1 MYSRMVTKSMTSPS
15 RIAIVGGGPGRSLA
29 AQFEGWA
36 PEILSLVHEGGDTI
50 TPRLLYTLPA
60 GHKWTCQR
68 GVTLLGDA
76 AHLMTPFGG
85 NGVNFAMLDAAELA
99 IAIAEH
105 AGADSIEAYEAKIC
119 ERAAPEAAEALN
131 SLMETFSEAGPR
143 HWLDQLS
150 GDGGA
155 PGHQAGQQS

>member
-1 MYSRMVTKSMTSPS
+1 M
-15 RIAIVGGGPGRSLA
+15 

-85 NGVNFAMLDAAELA
+85 NGVNFAMLDAAVT
-99 IAIAEH
+99 
-105 AGADSIEAYEAKIC
+105 GDRDR
-119 ERAAPEAAEALN
+119 RARRRRFDRGL
-131 SLMETFSEAGPR
+131 
-143 HWLDQLS
+143 
-150 GDGGA
+150 
-155 PGHQAGQQS
+155 

>member
-1 MYSRMVTKSMTSPS
+1 
-15 RIAIVGGGPGRSLA
+15 
-29 AQFEGWA
+29 
-36 PEILSLVHEGGDTI
+36 LSLVDDGGDTI

-68 GVTLLGDA
+68 GVTLVGDA

-85 NGVNFAMLDAAELA
+85 NSVNFAMLDAAELA

-105 AGADSIEAYEAKIC
+105 DGADSIEAYEAKIC
-119 ERAAPEAAEALN
+119 ERAAPEAPELN

-155 PGHQAGQQS
+155 PGHQAGRQS

>member
-1 MYSRMVTKSMTSPS
+1 M
-15 RIAIVGGGPGRSLA
+15 
-29 AQFEGWA
+29 
-36 PEILSLVHEGGDTI
+36 SLVHDGGDTI

-85 NGVNFAMLDAAELA
+85 NGVNFAMLDAAEVA
-99 IAIAEH
+99 IAIA
-105 AGADSIEAYEAKIC
+105 GGEAYEAKIC

-150 GDGGA
+150 GDGAA
-155 PGHQAGQQS
+155 PGCQAGEQS

>member
-1 MYSRMVTKSMTSPS
+1 M
-15 RIAIVGGGPGRSLA
+15 
-29 AQFEGWA
+29 
-36 PEILSLVHEGGDTI
+36 
-50 TPRLLYTLPA
+50 
-60 GHKWTCQR
+60 
-68 GVTLLGDA
+68 TLLGDA

-99 IAIAEH
+99 IAITEH
-105 AGADSIEAYEAKIC
+105 DGSDSIEAYEAKIR

-155 PGHQAGQQS
+155 AHTKLVGNLKTTPRRRRQAPKRSKP

>member
-1 MYSRMVTKSMTSPS
+1 MSDDSAAPGIRKLRGPRRGPSESR
-15 RIAIVGGGPGRSLA
+15 
-29 AQFEGWA
+29 
-36 PEILSLVHEGGDTI
+36 GDTI

-60 GHKWTCQR
+60 GHQWTCQR

-76 AHLMTPFGG
+76 AHLMTPFGC

-99 IAIAEH
+99 IANTTAPIRSRPMRLKYAS
-105 AGADSIEAYEAKIC
+105 AP
-119 ERAAPEAAEALN
+119 APEAAEALN

-155 PGHQAGQQS
+155 STYQAGRQS

>member
-1 MYSRMVTKSMTSPS
+1 M
-15 RIAIVGGGPGRSLA
+15 
-29 AQFEGWA
+29 
-36 PEILSLVHEGGDTI
+36 
-50 TPRLLYTLPA
+50 LYTLPA
-60 GHKWTCQR
+60 GYKWTCQR

-105 AGADSIEAYEAKIC
+105 DGSDSIGAYEAKIY

-155 PGHQAGQQS
+155 PGRRAGQQS

>member
-1 MYSRMVTKSMTSPS
+1 
-15 RIAIVGGGPGRSLA
+15 
-29 AQFEGWA
+29 
-36 PEILSLVHEGGDTI
+36 
-50 TPRLLYTLPA
+50 LLYTLPA

-85 NGVNFAMLDAAELA
+85 NG
-99 IAIAEH
+99 EH
-105 AGADSIEAYEAKIC
+105 DGADSIEAYEAKIC
-119 ERAAPEAAEALN
+119 ECAAPEAAEALN

-150 GDGGA
+150 RPDAKLVSNLERPRGGA
-155 PGHQAGQQS
+155 ADRRRRGASHEDGKRTLRGGRTEDDRPSRL

>member
-1 MYSRMVTKSMTSPS
+1 M
-15 RIAIVGGGPGRSLA
+15 
-29 AQFEGWA
+29 
-36 PEILSLVHEGGDTI
+36 SLVHDGGDTI
-50 TPRLLYTLPA
+50 TPRLLYKLPA

-76 AHLMTPFGG
+76 AHLKTPFGG

-105 AGADSIEAYEAKIC
+105 DGADSIEAYEAKIC

-131 SLMETFSEAGPR
+131 SLLETFSEAGPR

-150 GDGGA
+150 GDAGA
-155 PGHQAGQQS
+155 PARQAGRQS